1 MSDGRR
7 FLEGSKRVW
16 GRERP
21 IRRPT
26 TLSRHIALHQ
36 ADIGRHGA
44 QDSSAG
50 TVSEWH
56 FAPTHTGDLP
66 QNYGEITHIGSL
78 FPGLGR
84 FPLTRKEFAP
94 VRDGGMQIASS
105 N

>member
-7 FLEGSKRVW
+7 FLEGSNRVW

-26 TLSRHIALHQ
+26 TLRRHIALHQ
-36 ADIGRHGA
+36 AGIGRHGA

-56 FAPTHTGDLP
+56 FAPTRTGDLP
-66 QNYGEITHIGSL
+66 QNYGGNNPHRVIFPWLREISSYTQG
-78 FPGLGR
+78 
-84 FPLTRKEFAP
+84 
-94 VRDGGMQIASS
+94 VRARG
-105 N
+105 